1 MFNNHFKKR
10 WKEEGKVG
18 GGGGD
23 DKAKALRG
31 TKMAQRSGE
40 GEDGKEGQ
48 RLHEEEGCLPWVLA
62 LVV

>member
-1 MFNNHFKKR
+1 
-10 WKEEGKVG
+10 
-18 GGGGD
+18 
-23 DKAKALRG
+23 
-31 TKMAQRSGE
+31 MAQGSGE